1 MLEAMERI
9 RPLQQHEADESIRS
23 AYDRDMK
30 YFGQILNP
38 TGVLAYRPQVLTA
51 ARALG
56 ASVGQGGVLEPSLR
70 TLVCVRV
77 ASLVGCPF

>member
-1 MLEAMERI
+1 MQRI
-9 RPLQQHEADESIRS
+9 RPLQQHEAHEDIRS

-56 ASVGQGGVLEPSLR
+56 ASVSQGGVLEPALR

>member
-1 MLEAMERI
+1 MERI
-9 RPLQQHEADESIRS
+9 RPLQQHEAHEDIRA
-23 AYDRDMK
+23 AYDRDMRV
-30 YFGQILNP
+30 FGQVLNP
-38 TGVLAYRPQVLTA
+38 TGVLAYRPPVLTA

-56 ASVGQGGVLEPSLR
+56 ASVGKDGVLEPALR